1 MLKTLFQKSIFKW
14 AYHKRYDTEKE
25 FYMKVFLIPLQTAE
39 HTVKTSGPYTNH
51 HIVKSQLDLILK
63 SMYEEK
69 SKWIILLWWITL
81 SRYSWFEWNTIC
93 RKTVLNL
100 NVLQMVIYYLNPEKE
115 IKNCFFSQL
124 TKVRRK

>member
-39 HTVKTSGPYTNH
+39 QTVKTSGPYTNH

-69 SKWIILLWWITL
+69 SK
-81 SRYSWFEWNTIC
+81 
-93 RKTVLNL
+93 
-100 NVLQMVIYYLNPEKE
+100 
-115 IKNCFFSQL
+115 
-124 TKVRRK
+124 